1 MTNSLLWATFC
12 SSYFLYIL
20 YWEGNFILKIYIL
33 LSLSGTYFSHFLR
46 IMSPGLKY
54 PHVSISFD
62 KNLSTLYSFGRK
74 KVNNPLF
81 AGFVEEHPNTG
92 VFGKF
97 NPDCNLLELEI
108 TDEQYTKLKQIVLE
122 FKKEYQ
128 KYNYNYM
135 GLVFTFFKIPRNLNN
150 RFTCTQFIAYA
161 LNKSNVETVNKPVSL
176 ILPTDYYDIPNSRII
191 YKGKLKSY
199 VNNNL

>member
-1 MTNSLLWATFC
+1 M
-12 SSYFLYIL
+12 
-20 YWEGNFILKIYIL
+20 KIYIL
-33 LSLSGTYFSHFLR
+33 LSMSGTYFSHFLR

-97 NPDCNLLELEI
+97 NPDCNLLEVEI
-108 TDEQYTKLKQIVLE
+108 TNEQYTKLKQIVLH